1 MAQWGGRTQIQQVA
15 IVLVFLILAFIILF
29 LRLYTRVIV
38 TRNYGPEDWFI
49 VAAFVGLFSSLSM
62 WIG

>member
-1 MAQWGGRTQIQQVA
+1 MQTQQVA
-15 IVLVFLILAFIILF
+15 IVLVFLTLAFIILS

-49 VAAFVGLFSSLSM
+49 VAAFVGLSDHC
-62 WIG
+62 